1 MSFYTRYFLKDLQ
14 LAANKMF
21 TTFPSELGAWKN
33 TFESVLKNFFQIVLL
48 TILVTAADIF

>member
-1 MSFYTRYFLKDLQ
+1 
-14 LAANKMF
+14 MF
-21 TTFPSELGAWKN
+21 MTFPSELGALKN